1 MSDLIV
7 FQKNNLFGAK
17 YPSGRIAIT
26 PKYKEMYP
34 FSCGLSLVRNEKYQ
48 YAYINITEK
57 QIVSFGTYIW
67 CDPQF
72 ICGYARVKLMD
83 NIHWGVIDTLGKIAI
98 YPNLD
103 YILPLESFKIWGN
116 NNAVKIAG
124 SNEYAYG
131 YDVMMAK
138 KLADSMGA
146 DLEIH
151 KIEWDGLAPAVVSG
165 KIDAA
170 IAGMSITSKRKET
183 VDFTKP
189 YYYATVVALV
199 KKDSEQAKAQSV
211 ADLKGSVA
219 TSQLNT
225 IWYDQIDQVPDV
237 KKLPAIDTVPGMI
250 VALTSGKCNLIV
262 TDIPTAK
269 AAAFANPE
277 LTVLNF
283 EEGKGFKTSREDV
296 EIGIAVKK
304 GNTELVK
311 AMVAV
316 LEKMTAADFD
326 KMMDEAIKKQPLA
339 Q

>member
-1 MSDLIV
+1 VLESAETLHVYIIYSFFGLLFLQLYSKVIV
-7 FQKNNLFGAK
+7 I
-17 YPSGRIAIT
+17 Y
-26 PKYKEMYP
+26 
-34 FSCGLSLVRNEKYQ
+34 EKYSLEIRKGVCGMNLKK
-48 YAYINITEK
+48 YAK
-57 QIVSFGTYIW
+57 LALCCMMVAAMAVMAG
-67 CDPQF
+67 
-72 ICGYARVKLMD
+72 CGGGDKKAEAPKKVLKVGMECAYAPY
-83 NIHWGVIDTLGKIAI
+83 NWSQTSAEGG
-98 YPNLD
+98 
-103 YILPLESFKIWGN
+103 
-116 NNAVKIAG
+116 AVKIAG

-131 YDVMMAK
+131 YDVMIAK

-146 DLEIH
+146 TLEVH
-151 KIEWDGLAPAVVSG
+151 KIEWDGLPPAVVSG

-199 KKDSEQAKAQSV
+199 KKDSPQANAKSV

-250 VALTSGKCNLIV
+250 VALKSGKCNLIV

-277 LTVLNF
+277 LVMVEF
-283 EEGKGFKTSREDV
+283 PEGQGFKTSREDV

-304 GNTELVK
+304 GNKEL
-311 AMVAV
+311 
-316 LEKMTAADFD
+316 TAAMDKVLGGMTEADFN
-326 KMMDEAIKKQPLA
+326 KIMDEAIKKQPLA
-339 Q
+339 K

>member
-1 MSDLIV
+1 MSLKR
-7 FQKNNLFGAK
+7 FAQLAL
-17 YPSGRIAIT
+17 
-26 PKYKEMYP
+26 
-34 FSCGLSLVRNEKYQ
+34 CGLMLVAMVVMAGCGGDKKADSNKKVLKVAMECA
-48 YAYINITEK
+48 YAPYNWSQTSAE
-57 QIVSFGTYIW
+57 G
-67 CDPQF
+67 
-72 ICGYARVKLMD
+72 G
-83 NIHWGVIDTLGKIAI
+83 
-98 YPNLD
+98 
-103 YILPLESFKIWGN
+103 
-116 NNAVKIAG
+116 AVKIAG
-124 SNEYAYG
+124 TNEYAYG
-131 YDVMMAK
+131 YDVIMAK

-165 KIDAA
+165 KVDAA
-170 IAGMSITSKRKET
+170 IAGMSITSERKQA

-199 KKDSEQAKAQSV
+199 KKDSPQAQAKSV
-211 ADLKGSVA
+211 ADLKGSIA

-225 IWYDQIDQVPDV
+225 IWYDQIDQVPNV
-237 KKLPAIDTVPGMI
+237 TKLPAIDNVPGMI
-250 VALTSGKCNLIV
+250 VALKSGKCNLIV

-269 AAAFANPE
+269 AAAFANKDLVMVTFPE
-277 LTVLNF
+277 D
-283 EEGKGFKTSREDV
+283 KGFKTSREDV

-311 AMVAV
+311 AMDAV

>member
-1 MSDLIV
+1 MLESAETLHVYIIYSFFGLLFLQLYSKVIV
-7 FQKNNLFGAK
+7 I
-17 YPSGRIAIT
+17 Y
-26 PKYKEMYP
+26 
-34 FSCGLSLVRNEKYQ
+34 EKYSLEIRKGVCGMNLKK
-48 YAYINITEK
+48 YAK
-57 QIVSFGTYIW
+57 LALCCMIVAAMAVMAG
-67 CDPQF
+67 
-72 ICGYARVKLMD
+72 CGGGDKKAEAPKKVLKVGMECAYAPY
-83 NIHWGVIDTLGKIAI
+83 NWSQTSAEGG
-98 YPNLD
+98 
-103 YILPLESFKIWGN
+103 
-116 NNAVKIAG
+116 AVKIAG

-131 YDVMMAK
+131 YDVMIAK

-146 DLEIH
+146 TLEVH
-151 KIEWDGLAPAVVSG
+151 KIEWDGLPPAVVSG

-199 KKDSEQAKAQSV
+199 KKDSPQANAKSV

-250 VALTSGKCNLIV
+250 VALKSGKCNLIV

-277 LTVLNF
+277 LVMVEF
-283 EEGKGFKTSREDV
+283 PEGQGFKTSREDV

-304 GNTELVK
+304 GNKEL
-311 AMVAV
+311 
-316 LEKMTAADFD
+316 TAAMDKVLGGMTEADFN
-326 KMMDEAIKKQPLA
+326 KIMDEAIKKQPLA
-339 Q
+339 K